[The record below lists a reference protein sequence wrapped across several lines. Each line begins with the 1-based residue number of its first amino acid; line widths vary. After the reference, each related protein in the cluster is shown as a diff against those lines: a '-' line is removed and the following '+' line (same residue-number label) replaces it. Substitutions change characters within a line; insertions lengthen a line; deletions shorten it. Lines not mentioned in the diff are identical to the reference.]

1 MLATAAFGEAPLTS
15 MRPVARVPTE
25 DAIRKLVADAG
36 LTGVTGVVVT
46 DLATGEVIE
55 DIAGAFEQP
64 PASTAKAVTA
74 LYALEALGAGHRFE
88 TRVHADGPFV
98 NGVVEGNL
106 ILAGGGDPDLATDD
120 LATLAA
126 RLKEAGLREVKGDF
140 LVWDE
145 ALRNVDEIDPS
156 QLDHFG
162 YNPTITGLNLNYNRV
177 HFEWK
182 RAGEGFNTFVDARSE
197 NYRPAVTVAE
207 VNIVDR
213 DAPVFTYANT
223 GNADR
228 WTVARSSLNDEGSRW
243 LPVRHP
249 ALYAGEGFETF
260 VDARSDNYRPAVTVA
275 KVALVDRDA
284 PVFTYAD
291 AGDVD
296 QWTVARS
303 SLNDEGSR
311 WLPVR
316 HPAIYAGEVFAVF
329 MRSQGIVLKTPKE
342 TPTQPT
348 GPVLANFQS
357 NLLTEQLQFML
368 RNSINLSAEVTGM
381 SATKALLGQRAGMQD
396 SAVAMS
402 DWAALRSERRVAP
415 AFVDHSGLGDASR
428 ISPADMVGILAAPR
442 VHDLLFPI
450 LRPVRV
456 FDDAGTEIVRR
467 GMDVRGKTGTL
478 NFVSSLAGYV
488 RTDQGRNLV
497 FTIFSSDMIR
507 REEGKRSGAERPQ
520 GALGWGRRAR
530 AMQGKIVRHLATRM
544 PS

>member
-1 MLATAAFGEAPLTS
+1 MVMRMNRRAMLAATGSVLATAAFGEAPFTS
-15 MRPVARVPTE
+15 MRPVARVPAE
-25 DAIRKLVADAG
+25 DAIRKLVAEAG

-46 DLATGEVIE
+46 DLATGAVIE
-55 DIAGAFEQP
+55 DIAGAVAQP

-74 LYALEALGAGHRFE
+74 LYALESLGAGHRFE
-88 TRVHADGPFV
+88 TRVHADGPIV

-126 RLKEAGLREVKGDF
+126 RLKDAGLREVKGDF

-145 ALRNVDEIDPS
+145 ALRKVDQIDPS

-182 RAGEGFNTFVDARSE
+182 RAGEGFETFVDARSDT
-197 NYRPAVTVAE
+197 YRPAVTVAK
-207 VNIVDR
+207 VDIVDR
-213 DAPVFTYANT
+213 AAPVFTYANA

-228 WTVARSSLNDEGSRW
+228 WTVARSSLNDAGSRW

-249 ALYAGEGFETF
+249 ALYAGE
-260 VDARSDNYRPAVTVA
+260 
-275 KVALVDRDA
+275 
-284 PVFTYAD
+284 
-291 AGDVD
+291 
-296 QWTVARS
+296 
-303 SLNDEGSR
+303 
-311 WLPVR
+311 
-316 HPAIYAGEVFAVF
+316 VFATF
-329 MRSQGIVLKTPKE
+329 MRSNGVVLQSPKQ
-342 TPTQPT
+342 TPTQPG
-348 GPVLANFQS
+348 GPVLTRLQS
-357 NLLTEQLQFML
+357 NPLAQQLQFML

-381 SATKALLGQRAGMQD
+381 SATKALLGQRVGLQD

-402 DWAALRSERRVAP
+402 DWASLRCEGRVAP

-442 VHDLLFPI
+442 VHDQLFPI

-456 FDDAGTEIVRR
+456 FDDAGTEILRQ
-467 GMDVRGKTGTL
+467 GLDVRAKTGTL

-488 RTDQGRNLV
+488 RTEQGRNLV
-497 FTIFSSDMIR
+497 FAIFSSDLPR

-520 GALGWGRRAR
+520 GAVAWSRRAR
-530 AMQGKIVRHLATRM
+530 AMQGKIVRHLATRL
-544 PS
+544 PA